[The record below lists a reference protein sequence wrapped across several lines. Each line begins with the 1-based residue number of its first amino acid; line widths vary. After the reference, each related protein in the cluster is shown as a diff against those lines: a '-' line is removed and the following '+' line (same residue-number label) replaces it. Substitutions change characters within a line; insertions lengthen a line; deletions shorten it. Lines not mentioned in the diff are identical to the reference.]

1 MDIYRLDFNQPY
13 HPYPF
18 HIHRIKSFYIYI
30 FMIRL
35 VLSTRAEEYDYIY
48 TLYSWCCVLGR
59 RIMIIYTVGVECK
72 GGEL

>member
-35 VLSTRAEEYDYIY
+35 VLSTRAEEYDYKY
-48 TLYSWCCVLGR
+48 VVLSTR
-59 RIMIIYTVGVECK
+59 AEDYDFIYTVGVVY
-72 GGEL
+72 